1 MEVVRNT
8 VEAYKLHA
16 RDLGFEIES
25 HFTDEPVFARI
36 DKDAIS
42 QAILNVLSNAT
53 KYSEAEKYIRV
64 EVAQQGPAAK
74 ISVEDRGVGIPR
86 ESLGKI
92 FEKFYRAPSGKA
104 RETRGTGLGLTLTK
118 HIVEAH
124 GGTIKVE
131 STVGKGS
138 VFTIRIPVQSG
149 EPL

>member
-1 MEVVRNT
+1 
-8 VEAYKLHA
+8 
-16 RDLGFEIES
+16 LGFEIES
-25 HFTDEPVFARI
+25 HFSDEPIVAQI
-36 DKDAIS
+36 DKDAIA

-64 EVAQQGPAAK
+64 EVAQEGPAAK

-86 ESLGKI
+86 EFLEKI
-92 FEKFYRAPSGKA
+92 FEKFYRAPIDKT

-124 GGTIKVE
+124 HGTIEVE

-138 VFTIRIPVQSG
+138 VFTIRIPIQSG